1 MEVLIELLLEL
12 FGGLLMEGLAE
23 LISRFWVAVAQEQ
36 PNPSIVHLPRAIV
49 CQLAGIAA
57 GAISLLFTSQHII
70 HSPTFRLLNLVF
82 TPVLM
87 ALALVAWGR
96 YLQRHDR
103 DRTPLNRFV
112 CAYGF
117 AICYMLVRFFFA
129 R

>member
-1 MEVLIELLLEL
+1 MEVLIELLIEL
-12 FGGLLMEGLAE
+12 FGGLIMEGLAE
-23 LISRFWVAVAQEQ
+23 LISRFWVAVAKEQ

-57 GAISLLFTSQHII
+57 GALSLCFASQHII
-70 HSPTFRLLNLVF
+70 TSPALRLHNHAH
-82 TPVLM
+82 TPLIM
-87 ALALVAWGR
+87 ASALVAWGR
-96 YLQRHDR
+96 FRQKHDR

-112 CAYGF
+112 CAYSF

>member
-23 LISRFWVAVAQEQ
+23 LISRFWVAVAREQ

-57 GAISLLFTSQHII
+57 GAISLLFASQHII
-70 HSPTFRLLNLVF
+70 HSPAFRVLNLVF

>member
-1 MEVLIELLLEL
+1 MEVLLELLIEL
-12 FGGLLMEGLAE
+12 FGGLVMEGLAE
-23 LISRFWVAVAQEQ
+23 LISRAWVAVRQPE
-36 PNPSIVHLPRAIV
+36 PNPAEIHVPRALA
-49 CQLAGIAA
+49 CQFAGLIA
-57 GAISLLFTSQHII
+57 GLVSLLFAGQHII
-70 HSPTFRLLNLVF
+70 HSAAFRALNLAL
-82 TPVLM
+82 TPMIM

-96 YLQRHDR
+96 YLQKHDR